1 MTDLYFFDPNSS
13 AEVRRELD
21 EFADRA
27 ALIIGQVFHRPYDV
41 QQAFRQWFQDLIR
54 EYDNPASL
62 LHEDP
67 LVIAADYSGIDA
79 GAAMTGAMGREYE
92 QLARKNRW

>member
-1 MTDLYFFDPNSS
+1 MTDLYFFDPTSS
-13 AEVRRELD
+13 VEVRKELA

-27 ALIIGQVFHRPYDV
+27 ALIIGHVFHRPYDV

-67 LVIAADYSGIDA
+67 LVLAAEYTGIDA
-79 GAAMTGAMGREYE
+79 TAATTGVMGREYE